1 MLYFSFCFFSTGD
14 PLSNRPMLTIGSTHK
29 YELLYN
35 MGVTLLYARKSVNA
49 FDCLIEAVQLH
60 HRDPLIWLHLA
71 ECCIQVHKP
80 DNRKDFR
87 LSERQQDIV
96 ERSYGLGP
104 HRKILLASRISND
117 DCKRYTLCPPYRSD
131 TLIRCF

>member
-1 MLYFSFCFFSTGD
+1 
-14 PLSNRPMLTIGSTHK
+14 
-29 YELLYN
+29 

-80 DNRKDFR
+80 DNQKDFR
-87 LSERQQDIV
+87 LSERQRDIV
-96 ERSYGLGP
+96 ERSFGLGP
-104 HRKILLASRISND
+104 NRKIVLASRISND
-117 DCKRYTLCPPYRSD
+117 DCKRY
-131 TLIRCF
+131 